1 MLVGYKEFKEWL
13 EAGEDT
19 ARGGSRKKWTW
30 SRAWMTLETAPLEY
44 IIQDGLEQARWATAD
59 GYANTMLLVAIREYS
74 SYENC

>member
-19 ARGGSRKKWTW
+19 VRGGIQGKVDLVQGLDDFGER
-30 SRAWMTLETAPLEY
+30 PLEY
-44 IIQDGLEQARWATAD
+44 ISQDGLAPARWATAD